1 MKPSTCRSRRVLK
14 MVAVAI
20 LVFALFW
27 AIGLPNGLVP
37 ETVFASPIPIPSG
50 PEAVPTPD
58 GFVGPEGGIFR
69 TDDTNF
75 EVRLPQGYLPHGAV
89 LTAWYL
95 PKAQQP
101 SVRGFRVVGSPICF
115 AIWVNG
121 ESMDQFPTTLTL
133 IRRNYP
139 TTSLKDVKE
148 KNLQLAFY
156 DQSARTWREV
166 PSQVDLKAREVTAEI
181 AKLRLSNVCDSGN
194 KQLLVAVVGRL
205 PTPVPSRT
213 LKPTSGPSV
222 VSTRSRATA
231 TATAP
236 VSATSAIPKATPI
249 PSK

>member
-1 MKPSTCRSRRVLK
+1 MKSSVSRSRRVFEIVS
-14 MVAVAI
+14 VAFLTLLI
-20 LVFALFW
+20 SW
-27 AIGLPNGLVP
+27 AIGIPNDVVLQF
-37 ETVFASPIPIPSG
+37 VFASVPQPN
-50 PEAVPTPD
+50 PTPN

-95 PKAQQP
+95 PKARQP

-115 AIWVNG
+115 AVWVNG

-139 TTSLKDVKE
+139 TASLKDVKE
-148 KNLQLAFY
+148 KNLKLAFY
-156 DQSARTWREV
+156 DQSAKTWREV
-166 PSQVDLKAREVTAEI
+166 SSQVDPKARQVTAET
-181 AKLRLSNVCDSGN
+181 AKLKLSNVCDSGN

-213 LKPTSGPSV
+213 LTPTSGPSV

-231 TATAP
+231 TTTAP
-236 VSATSAIPKATPI
+236 VSTTSATPKATPL
-249 PSK
+249 PGK